1 MYPSFIVEYGVAPHH
16 LSKQVFVGI
25 VKWLRETR
33 VEAKH
38 TGRKLE
44 ADALKIVINRIYGAL
59 NDAMDYLY
67 DPECTYTVTIN
78 LQLLLCGL
86 IEAFELNNFDVLSA
100 NTDGLLVRLP
110 LNRQGVFK
118 HICNEWSVYSKLDLE
133 TEKFE
138 KYCRSAVN
146 DYIAVGYG
154 FYDALQ
160 EYNRCG
166 VWIDSKSNTYT
177 TRQAIEDKFI
187 KFKGYF
193 LQDPEYN
200 KGFVYPVVK
209 KALKEYFLYG
219 IDITEFIRNYINTSR
234 TAIYDYC
241 FSQKVAGKYTTIYKT
256 VRDGKPVY
264 IKCQKHN
271 RFYICKS
278 GGGAITKAIVPD
290 SDNIAYGDD
299 ISGIVVEEEKSLVA
313 DQRVALFNDYEYK
326 EDYNLNYGF
335 YINEAYKILYGNGKT
350 GKGERR
356 GINNNSNNLFGW

>member
-1 MYPSFIVEYGVAPHH
+1 MYPSFIVEYKVCPHH
-16 LSKQVFVGI
+16 LNPEVFLGI
-25 VKWLRETR
+25 VEWLMKTR
-33 VEAKH
+33 LKAKH
-38 TGRKLE
+38 EGPKLE
-44 ADALKIVINRIYGAL
+44 ANALKIVINRIYGAL

-67 DPECTYTVTIN
+67 DPECTFTVTIN
-78 LQLLLCGL
+78 LQLLLCNL
-86 IEAFELNNFDVLSA
+86 IEAFETNNFDVLSA
-100 NTDGLLVRLP
+100 NTDGLLVRVSLVRKDRFD
-110 LNRQGVFK
+110 N
-118 HICNEWSVYSKLDLE
+118 ICKEWEEYSKLTLE
-133 TEKFE
+133 TEIFE

-160 EYNRCG
+160 SYNRDG
-166 VWIDSKSNTYT
+166 SWTDNKGKVYTSKA
-177 TRQAIEDKFI
+177 AIENKFI
-187 KFKGYF
+187 KYKGYF

-219 IDITEFIRNYINTSR
+219 VDITEFIRNYINTSR